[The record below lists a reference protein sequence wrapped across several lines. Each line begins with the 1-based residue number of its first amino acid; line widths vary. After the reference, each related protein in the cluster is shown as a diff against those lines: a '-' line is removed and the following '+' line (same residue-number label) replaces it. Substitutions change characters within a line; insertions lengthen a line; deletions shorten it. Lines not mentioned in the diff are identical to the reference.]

1 MDSMPDLIQI
11 QVITDIDEAAPLWR
25 ALERF
30 DAHYFFQRLDV
41 MQTWFDT
48 IGRREAIAPYFVFV
62 LDAQSTPRMMFPL
75 AVQEL
80 TRIPHLVFLDLGM
93 IDYNC
98 PLFDPEF
105 VESLDDA
112 AMYEIW
118 QRVLAALP
126 QTQVINLEKMP
137 ETINGRRNPMLAL
150 DCRRADFSA
159 HQIRLSGTYDSYFA
173 GRHRHQRHD
182 ARRRLR
188 RLSERGSVV
197 FTPIVPPDRAMQAL
211 DAMLALKSTQLQQT
225 NQIDWPA
232 IPGRRDYV
240 RALVER
246 LTPTGQ
252 AMVATLDLDGA
263 PIAYQLSFVDRN
275 RLYSFVMS
283 YRPDFRDFGPGR
295 TLLLRIIEWSYA
307 QGLDVY
313 DMTYGDEDYKLV
325 WGNERMA
332 MYEVFQRRGL
342 LAFVSPVQIAR
353 WRSAAATRYPN
364 AYARVRSF
372 YRNLVRRQAA

>member
-1 MDSMPDLIQI
+1 MLNRIQI
-11 QVITDIDEAAPLWR
+11 RVYTDLGEAVPLWR

-48 IGRREAIAPYFVFV
+48 IGRANAVEPYFVFV
-62 LDAQSTPRMMFPL
+62 LDARSAPCMMFPL

-80 TRIPHLVFLDLGM
+80 GRVPHLVFLDCGM

-98 PLFDPEF
+98 PLFDPAF
-105 VESLDDA
+105 VEGLSDA
-112 AMYEIW
+112 AMQEIW
-118 QRVLAALP
+118 QLIVAELP
-126 QTQVINLEKMP
+126 QTHVINLEKMP
-137 ETINGRRNPMLAL
+137 EIVNGRRNPMLAL
-150 DCRRADFSA
+150 DCRRSEFSA

-188 RLSERGSVV
+188 RLSERGTVV
-197 FTPIVPPDRAMQAL
+197 FTPIVPPDRAAQSL
-211 DAMLALKSTQLQQT
+211 EAMLTLKSTQLRQT

-232 IPGRRDYV
+232 MPGRRDYV

-252 AMVATLDLDGA
+252 AMLSTLDLNGT
-263 PIAYQLSFVDRN
+263 PIAYQLSFIDRR

-283 YRPDFRDFGPGR
+283 YDPEFRDFGPGR
-295 TLLLRIIEWSYA
+295 ALLLRIIEWSYA

-332 MYEVFQRRGL
+332 MYELFQRRGL

-353 WRSAAATRYPN
+353 WRSGAAARYPN

-372 YRNLVRRQAA
+372 YRNLLRRQIA